1 MATPAEQQNETVNE
15 AKASLERMQEF
26 DVLTLTREHEFG
38 TALNF
43 ADAVE
48 PATRL
53 VALYSRLASAALQDF
68 PVNKLTELKDVANQD
83 YNLLKQVLEFIPE
96 SGNPFDARQQ
106 LVNQIFNA
114 YENTFTVLHP
124 LVAYS
129 LHRSADF
136 QRLDRDARSTL
147 QSVQDQGDAL
157 KQQLEDQLKEAS
169 KIVEEVRDVAAE
181 TGVSQQ
187 ARYFKTEADDHE
199 SASEMWRTRTVRLS
213 WLLGCYGVVS
223 LFIAK
228 IPWLAPTDTYQ
239 SVQLGVS
246 KVMIFAVISFMLYLS
261 ARSYLSHKHNAI
273 VNRHRQNAL
282 LTYRAL
288 VDASGGAEN
297 REVVLTHAAAC
308 IYGPQPTGYSQDGGE
323 APRAS
328 SVVEVFGKPIAGG

>member
-1 MATPAEQQNETVNE
+1 MATPEQQNKAENE

-26 DVLTLTREHEFG
+26 DVLTLPRGQELG
-38 TALNF
+38 TTLNF
-43 ADAVE
+43 ADAVK

-53 VALYSRLASAALQDF
+53 VDLYLRLASAALQDF
-68 PVNKLTELKDVANQD
+68 PVDKLTQLKDVANQD
-83 YNLLKQVLEFIPE
+83 YNLLNQVLTFSLEAG
-96 SGNPFDARQQ
+96 SPFDARQH
-106 LVNQIFNA
+106 LINQIIDA
-114 YENTFTVLHP
+114 YENTFNVLHP

-157 KQQLEDQLKEAS
+157 RQQLEDQLKEAS

-187 ARYFKTEADDHE
+187 ARYFKTEADGHE
-199 SASEMWRTRTVRLS
+199 NASEIWRTRTVRLS
-213 WLLGCYGVVS
+213 WLLGGYGVAS

-228 IPWLAPTDTYQ
+228 IPWLEPTDTYQ

-246 KVMIFAVISFMLYLS
+246 KVLIFAVISFMLYLS

-288 VDASGGAEN
+288 VDAAGGAEN

-328 SVVEVFGKPIAGG
+328 SVVEVFGKPFGGG